1 MPYNVCMKW
10 LKQKNKKKS
19 DLGPLVVQRKQR
31 AENRNCHSQNNGPG
45 FVDKMKQ
52 MIRNSTKAFA
62 SSSTLSLRESP
73 WNQSSTSAASARI
86 NQSNLLNEVVVI
98 NSDTSND
105 SFATGMN
112 EKIWIGSQF
121 MMSPTSQQRFAAY
134 KYFDIL
140 NCYILLF
147 LYFDIFILSYF
158 DML

>member
-1 MPYNVCMKW
+1 MTKAD
-10 LKQKNKKKS
+10 LRKNKKKS

-62 SSSTLSLRESP
+62 SSSTLSLRESL

-86 NQSNLLNEVVVI
+86 NQRICLIRWSLSTLILRRTV
-98 NSDTSND
+98 SSQ
-105 SFATGMN
+105 SMN
-112 EKIWIGSQF
+112 GKPWIGSQL

-134 KYFDIL
+134 FYIL
-140 NCYILLF
+140 NFSIFTF
-147 LYFDIFILSYF
+147 LYFYVLVFLCLYICKTMI
-158 DML
+158 